1 MNSKIF
7 EVDVHG
13 FKRLEA
19 KKYIYSKIK
28 DCLKNNIYT
37 IRVIHG
43 FNNGTVIKDW
53 LNNSQDI
60 IREFDIIK
68 IEEDILNSG
77 ATIIYLNVK
86 GSSNNK

>member
-1 MNSKIF
+1 MNSKIY
-7 EVDVHG
+7 ELDVHG

-19 KKYIYSKIK
+19 KEYIYSKIK
-28 DCLKNNIYT
+28 ECLKNNIYT

-53 LNNSQDI
+53 LKNSQDI
-60 IREFDIIK
+60 KKEFDIVR

-77 ATIIYLNVK
+77 ATIIYLKIK
-86 GSSNNK
+86 GSSK